1 MINIAILGSTG
12 SIGKSTLNIIRKNK
26 KKFKVILLSANV
38 NGKTLFKQAKE
49 FKVKNVIILN
59 TEKNKYWIAKFH
71 NKKIKTF
78 DNFSKFNKIFKKKID
93 HVINGISGLDG
104 LKPTL
109 DIIKHTNKIAIANK
123 ESIICGW
130 NLILKEL
137 KQNNTKFIPLDSEH
151 FSLNKLLKNYNNKDV
166 KKIIITASG
175 GPFLNKKINNKKIKI
190 KEALKHPNWKMGK
203 KITIDS
209 STLMNK
215 VFEVIEAKKIF
226 NIELNKIQ
234 ILINPNSYIHAIIII
249 NNGTIKFLAHEN
261 KMDIPIYNSIF
272 EDASNNHYKNN
283 YLNLK
288 KLNNLNLLKPDTKK
302 FNLLKIL
309 KLIPQKDS
317 LFETVVISVNDEL
330 VNKFLSKKID
340 YKNISHYLMK
350 IINFKKFKKY
360 CKVKP
365 KTIKQI
371 IEVRN
376 LARLTT
382 NEFINKF
389 NLYS

>member
-1 MINIAILGSTG
+1 
-12 SIGKSTLNIIRKNK
+12 
-26 KKFKVILLSANV
+26 
-38 NGKTLFKQAKE
+38 
-49 FKVKNVIILN
+49 
-59 TEKNKYWIAKFH
+59 
-71 NKKIKTF
+71 
-78 DNFSKFNKIFKKKID
+78 
-93 HVINGISGLDG
+93 
-104 LKPTL
+104 
-109 DIIKHTNKIAIANK
+109 
-123 ESIICGW
+123 
-130 NLILKEL
+130 
-137 KQNNTKFIPLDSEH
+137 
-151 FSLNKLLKNYNNKDV
+151 
-166 KKIIITASG
+166 
-175 GPFLNKKINNKKIKI
+175 
-190 KEALKHPNWKMGK
+190 MGK

-272 EDASNNHYKNN
+272 EDSSKNHYKNN
-283 YLNLK
+283 YLNIK

-317 LFETVVISVNDEL
+317 LFETVIISVNDEL
-330 VNKFLSKKID
+330 VNKFLNKEID
-340 YKNISHYLMK
+340 YKNISYYLMK
-350 IINFKKFKKY
+350 IINFKKLKKY

-389 NLYS
+389 NLYN